1 MGTTTVDQNNHM
13 AQDEDSH
20 MSHGHTPFGNEPWND
35 MNSYNHQNAMSEYGG
50 FAAFMPAVPHGLPSE
65 SLGRMPPPPT
75 PNQPIQPQHQQSHS
89 QLPMLMIP
97 SQPTWPSMLTNPNS
111 YSAPPLGMAP
121 VPPPV
126 PPRAARMGNGAQP
139 QQRRVLTD
147 DDRKKMCQYAAEHPN
162 VKQTDIGAM
171 FGVERR

>member
-1 MGTTTVDQNNHM
+1 M
-13 AQDEDSH
+13 AQDDDSH
-20 MSHGHTPFGNEPWND
+20 MAHNHTSFVNESWGDMSPYSHHSSISD
-35 MNSYNHQNAMSEYGG
+35 YGG
-50 FAAFMPAVPHGLPSE
+50 FAFMPTVTHGLPSE
-65 SLGRMPPPPT
+65 SIGRMPPPPA
-75 PNQPIQPQHQQSHS
+75 PVQPMQTHPQQSHA

-111 YSAPPLGMAP
+111 YSAPPLRMAP
-121 VPPPV
+121 VVAP
-126 PPRAARMGNGAQP
+126 AAPSRSTRLSNGPQP

>member
-1 MGTTTVDQNNHM
+1 MGTTTMDQDNHM
-13 AQDEDSH
+13 APDDDSH
-20 MSHGHTPFGNEPWND
+20 MSQTHLSFGNESWTD
-35 MNSYNHQNAMSEYGG
+35 MQHSYNHQNAMSDYGG
-50 FAAFMPAVPHGLPSE
+50 FAFMSAVPHGLPSE
-65 SLGRMPPPPT
+65 SIGRMPPPPA
-75 PNQPIQPQHQQSHS
+75 PLQPLQAQHQQSHS

-121 VPPPV
+121 VV
-126 PPRAARMGNGAQP
+126 PPAPTRATRAPNGPQP

-147 DDRKKMCQYAAEHPN
+147 DDRKKMCQYASEHPN